1 MISAKNMQIWVGS
14 RELLHSLNFTVNPLT
29 KVALVGANGTGKTT
43 LMNTFKLSAQE
54 RKMQFGDSLEIDPVR
69 IAWVDQE
76 VPHTEQK
83 AIEYVIHGDREF
95 TYWQEQ
101 LTQAMADNNGELIA
115 QANMKLDELDAWTL
129 NTRAAVILDGLGF
142 SQEQQASPVNQL
154 SGGWRIRLNLARALL
169 APSDLLLLDEP
180 TNHLDIDA
188 IYWLEDFLSKRYQG
202 TIVFISHDQEFMDN
216 LADHVLHI
224 DNGTIVSYT
233 GNYSSF
239 IQQRQTNLAIQQKQY
254 ENQQKHIKHIESFIN
269 RFKYKA
275 RKASQAQSRIKYLEK
290 LQRIDPVVTNN
301 PFSFSF
307 KESSRLPANLV
318 TMRKVDLG
326 YITGK
331 PVLKNVNFSLLPGM
345 RFGLLG
351 LNGAGKSTLIKAFAG
366 ELEPLDGVGVIQL
379 NELVKLGYF
388 NQYVVDKLDLNASPI
403 ELLTRL
409 DPQLL
414 QNEARTF
421 LGGFNFTG
429 DKVFERI
436 ENFSGGEKSRLALAL
451 IVYQAPNLLLLDE
464 PTNHLDLE
472 MRQAL
477 ATALQEFEGSLIV
490 VSHDRFLLQAVVE
503 DFYLVHDHKVE
514 EFKGDLEDYHKWVI
528 SYKASQEVEKAAKGN
543 TANSSANTKVGI
555 VEDAAAGE
563 SSLESGQNSNESTQG
578 KNAVSALERIM
589 ADTRLARELKR
600 LTLSKTQT
608 QNKLMQ
614 QVQEL
619 QEALAQIEQSFLDP
633 EVCANGVKVQELS
646 QQSQALKAKLAANE
660 EQWLELEM
668 EIEEI
673 TQEFVQAHS

>member
-1 MISAKNMQIWVGS
+1 
-14 RELLHSLNFTVNPLT
+14 
-29 KVALVGANGTGKTT
+29 
-43 LMNTFKLSAQE
+43 
-54 RKMQFGDSLEIDPVR
+54 
-69 IAWVDQE
+69 
-76 VPHTEQK
+76 
-83 AIEYVIHGDREF
+83 
-95 TYWQEQ
+95 
-101 LTQAMADNNGELIA
+101 
-115 QANMKLDELDAWTL
+115 
-129 NTRAAVILDGLGF
+129 
-142 SQEQQASPVNQL
+142 
-154 SGGWRIRLNLARALL
+154 
-169 APSDLLLLDEP
+169 
-180 TNHLDIDA
+180 
-188 IYWLEDFLSKRYQG
+188 
-202 TIVFISHDQEFMDN
+202 MDN

>member
-1 MISAKNMQIWVGS
+1 MQIWVGS